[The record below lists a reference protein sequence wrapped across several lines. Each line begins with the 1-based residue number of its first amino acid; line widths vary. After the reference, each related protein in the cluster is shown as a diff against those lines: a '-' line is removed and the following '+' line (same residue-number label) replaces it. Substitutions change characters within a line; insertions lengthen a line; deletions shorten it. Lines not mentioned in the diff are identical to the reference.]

1 MGSGEHFHFTKTV
14 ILMVFVVKE
23 FPTFCGHAGPWLF
36 PLPQGMTGQL
46 GLPSPSRMEALTL
59 LHTRIL
65 PASALLTLCSASLA
79 LASPQEDPLW
89 AVLTQNEAG
98 FSHRCGKD
106 VTSLPVI
113 PVSSDYKV

>member
-14 ILMVFVVKE
+14 ILMVFIVKE
-23 FPTFCGHAGPWLF
+23 FPTFCGHAHPWLL
-36 PLPQGMTGQL
+36 PLPQRMTGQL
-46 GLPSPSRMEALTL
+46 GLPSPSQMEALTL

-65 PASALLTLCSASLA
+65 PASALLTLCSASSA

-106 VTSLPVI
+106 ATSLPVI